1 MLSYG
6 WTRRQHRTL
15 SNPVS
20 NPMTANSSTSEPN
33 STTSLTPESPAAD
46 PTESFKDIFSEY
58 EQSHSRKGEPRTPRR
73 EGTVI
78 AVTADSIVL
87 DIGFKTEGVLP
98 LTAFPAEK
106 PPKPGDKIQ
115 VTVKGRDPE
124 GYYEL
129 TRGKVERPTDW
140 ESLQKAFAEKSTI
153 VGTVTGV
160 VKGGVS
166 VDVGVRAFMPAS
178 RSGTKDAAELA
189 KLVEQEI
196 RCRIIKLDVD
206 DEDVVVDR
214 RAIAEDEE
222 RAGKQR
228 RFSEL
233 KEGDTVNGEIRSLTD
248 YGAFVDI
255 GGADALLHVGEI
267 SWHRVNKPSD
277 VLSAGQRIEAKIIKI
292 DAEKNRIAISMKQ
305 LQAHP
310 WDAVAEKFKPGE
322 RVRGTVTR
330 LMDFGA
336 FVEIEP
342 GIEGLIHISEMS
354 WAKKVRTAADV
365 VKTGETVEAVILG
378 VNAPER
384 RISLGL
390 KQALGDPWV
399 GAAEKFAPG
408 TVIEGPVTNLTKFG
422 AFVQLTEGVEGMI
435 HISEI
440 SAEKRINHPQEVL
453 RTAQVVKAQVIAI
466 DTEKRN
472 IRLSMKQLVPTG
484 LDEYLAEHK
493 EGDIV
498 TGRMT
503 EVSAGSVRVELG
515 EGVLATCRIPEERPA
530 KEGKGAEP
538 ISASPSKP
546 DLSSLGSMLQSRWKS
561 GTPSSEAKPEAMR
574 AGQIRKF
581 RIAKLD
587 PSTKKIEL
595 ELEIGSKG
603 E

>member
-1 MLSYG
+1 M
-6 WTRRQHRTL
+6 
-15 SNPVS
+15 SNP
-20 NPMTANSSTSEPN
+20 NTQDPNLTAAPESTPASEP
-33 STTSLTPESPAAD
+33 A
-46 PTESFKDIFSEY
+46 ESFENIFSQY
-58 EQSHSRKGEPRTPRR
+58 EQTHSRKPEPGAQGR

-98 LTAFPAEK
+98 LTAFPADK
-106 PPKPGDKIQ
+106 PPKPGDKVA
-115 VTVKGRDPE
+115 VTIKGRDPE

-140 ESLQKAFAEKSTI
+140 ASLEKAFAEKSTI

-160 VKGGVS
+160 VKGGLT
-166 VDVGVRAFMPAS
+166 VDIGVRAFMPAS
-178 RSGTKDAAELA
+178 RSGTKDASELE

-196 RCRIIKLDVD
+196 RCRITKIDVE

-214 RAIAEDEE
+214 RVIAEDEE
-222 RAGKQR
+222 RAGKER

-233 KEGDTVNGEIRSLTD
+233 KEGDVVQGEVRTLTD

-255 GGADALLHVGEI
+255 GGSDALLHVGEI
-267 SWHRVNKPSD
+267 SWRRINKPSD
-277 VLSAGQRIEAKIIKI
+277 VLSAGQRIEAVILKI
-292 DAEKNRIAISMKQ
+292 DPEKHRIAIGMKQ
-305 LQAHP
+305 LQPHP
-310 WDAVAEKFKPGE
+310 WTAVAEKYKPGE

-354 WAKKVRTAADV
+354 WAKRVRTASDV
-365 VKTGETVEAVILG
+365 VKPGETVEAVILG
-378 VNAPER
+378 VNPAER

-390 KQALGDPWV
+390 KQALGDPWA

-408 TVIEGPVTNLTKFG
+408 AVIEGPVTNLTKFG

-453 RTAQVVKAQVIAI
+453 RVGQVIKAQVLAF
-466 DTEKRN
+466 DPEKRN

-503 EVSAGSVRVELG
+503 EVSAGKARVELG
-515 EGVLATCRIPEERPA
+515 EGVIATCRIPDAKLDAREDA
-530 KEGKGAEP
+530 KENKSKNENQTTP
-538 ISASPSKP
+538 SSAKP
-546 DLSSLGSMLQSRWKS
+546 DLSSLGSMLQARWKS
-561 GTPSSEAKPEAMR
+561 GPPADQAKPEALR
-574 AGQIRKF
+574 AGQVRKF

-587 PSTKKIEL
+587 PTAKKIEL
-595 ELEIGSKG
+595 ELE
-603 E
+603 

>member
-1 MLSYG
+1 MSDPNA
-6 WTRRQHRTL
+6 
-15 SNPVS
+15 SNP
-20 NPMTANSSTSEPN
+20 A
-33 STTSLTPESPAAD
+33 TPEATPANE
-46 PTESFKDIFSEY
+46 PTESVSAESFKDVFSEY
-58 EQSHSRKGEPRTPRR
+58 EQSHSRKREPGAQGR

-98 LTAFPAEK
+98 LTAFPADK
-106 PPKPGDKIQ
+106 PPKPGDKVQ
-115 VTVKGRDPE
+115 VTIKGRDPE

-140 ESLQKAFAEKSTI
+140 ASLEKAFAEKSTI
-153 VGTVTGV
+153 MGTVTGV
-160 VKGGVS
+160 VKGGLS

-178 RSGTKDAAELA
+178 RSGTHDASEME

-196 RCRIIKLDVD
+196 RCRIIKLDVAE
-206 DEDVVVDR
+206 EDVVVDR

-222 RAGKQR
+222 RAGKER

-233 KEGDTVNGEIRSLTD
+233 KEGDTVHGEVRSLTD

-267 SWHRVNKPSD
+267 SWRRVNKPSD
-277 VLSAGQRIEAKIIKI
+277 VLSASQQIEAVIIKI
-292 DAEKNRIAISMKQ
+292 DSDKHRIAISMKQ
-305 LQAHP
+305 LQPHP
-310 WDAVAEKFKPGE
+310 WDAVAEKYKSGE
-322 RVRGTVTR
+322 RVRGSVTR
-330 LMDFGA
+330 LTDYGA
-336 FVEIEP
+336 FVELEP

-354 WAKKVRTAADV
+354 WAKRVRTASDV
-365 VKTGETVEAVILG
+365 VKPGETVEAVILG
-378 VNAPER
+378 VNAAER

-399 GAAEKFAPG
+399 GVAQKFAPG
-408 TVIEGPVTNLTKFG
+408 TVIEGPVTSLTKFG

-435 HISEI
+435 HVSEI

-453 RTAQVVKAQVIAI
+453 RAGQVVKAQVLAL
-466 DTEKRN
+466 DTEKRL

-498 TGRMT
+498 TGRMI
-503 EVSAGSVRVELG
+503 EVSEGRARVELG

-530 KEGKGAEP
+530 KENKSAELAP
-538 ISASPSKP
+538 SSSSKP
-546 DLSSLGSMLQSRWKS
+546 DLSSLGSMLQARWKA
-561 GTPSSEAKPEAMR
+561 GAPADEAKPEAMR

-587 PSTKKIEL
+587 PATKKIEL
-595 ELEIGSKG
+595 EWE
-603 E
+603 